1 MFEQPN
7 EQAFNIL
14 YDRLKSQG
22 SFYFLSTSFL
32 RGLTFDNAIII
43 VDECQ
48 NLNFHELDTIITRV
62 GQDSKISFCGD
73 FMQSDLTKR
82 NEKDG
87 LHDFVKILEEMDEFN
102 ISEFSIGDIVKHKIY
117 PFRGVIVDVDPEF
130 SNTEDWYQSIPAEIR
145 PSKEQPYYHLMAEN
159 TETFYS
165 AYVSQQNL
173 INDGSNGPVDHP
185 DLDQIFSGIQKGKY
199 LLKNLVTN

>member
-1 MFEQPN
+1 MDKIVSVRN
-7 EQAFNIL
+7 
-14 YDRLKSQG
+14 
-22 SFYFLSTSFL
+22 LS
-32 RGLTFDNAIII
+32 
-43 VDECQ
+43 
-48 NLNFHELDTIITRV
+48 
-62 GQDSKISFCGD
+62 ISFR
-73 FMQSDLTKR
+73 QNIKV
-82 NEKDG
+82 
-87 LHDFVKILEEMDEFN
+87 VKEPLFN
-102 ISEFSIGDIVKHKIY
+102 IGDIVKHKIY